1 MINRFALCIMIMI
14 YSFCDAQT
22 IFDKNML
29 RINDSE
35 KKKYKQES
43 YTKFTRAK
51 SLEKAGLW
59 QEAEKL
65 YKEINEDDPGNK
77 KFFQPLK
84 NILKQR
90 GEWETLI
97 DYADKYSKVNID
109 DFTIQIE
116 VGEIYIW
123 AGKANE
129 ADKVF
134 DKIYKDS
141 KENLNIIKMIIGTY
155 SKNGV
160 FEKAEPI
167 LYEIR
172 KSLKNKAFYSMEMGR
187 YYSNRMA
194 YNNALSEYLLYVN
207 DNPDRFN
214 FVSDK
219 IIGFITS
226 PEIAESL
233 IKQLK
238 KNKSSNSTRLL
249 SDLYFNQKQFE
260 KAYDLLIKN
269 DVKPRLLLDFSKDLI
284 NEDQLALAERLLST
298 IYKNSNSENK
308 IIEQAIFNL
317 AVIYEK
323 KTIKNTDP
331 LPLSGFYK
339 QNSFFLNEYLS
350 FDENKAGSLNQA
362 INIYD
367 SLITSTNSIEANYR
381 LGEIRYR
388 ILGDL
393 DGASMHFNNIIK
405 NKRNNKYLLES
416 INRLIDILVAKG
428 DIEKAKLVLNK
439 YENDNRVSKKKIN
452 LSFKKAQIYFYEGN
466 LDSLDNYLKKE
477 FSDLSFNDH
486 WFNDILEL
494 RSLLFN
500 FNDKPDLFKLFS
512 ESQLSLKRNKRE
524 EALRKSFQIIEM
536 SDVPLKNVIKYY
548 AASIMVL
555 QGQNEKA
562 INLVDDL
569 EGESIYIELS
579 IILKG
584 EIYDFILKN
593 SDLAIDY
600 YLELLERYPKSIFY
614 DQVRLRLRE
623 LAS

>member
-1 MINRFALCIMIMI
+1 MMNRFTLSIMIII
-14 YSFCDAQT
+14 YSFSDAQT
-22 IFDKNML
+22 IFNKNML
-29 RINDSE
+29 RMNDSE
-35 KKKYKQES
+35 NKKYKQES

-90 GEWETLI
+90 GEWEALI
-97 DYADKYSKVNID
+97 DYAEKYSKVNID
-109 DFTIQIE
+109 DFTFQIE

-123 AGKANE
+123 AGKVNE

-141 KENLNIIKMIIGTY
+141 QENLNIIKMIIGTY

-172 KSLKNKAFYSMEMGR
+172 KSIKNKAFYSMEMGR
-187 YYSNRMA
+187 YYSSRMA

-207 DNPDRFN
+207 HNPDRYN

-219 IIGFITS
+219 IISFVTS

-238 KNKSSNSTRLL
+238 KDRSSNSIKLL

-269 DVKPRLLLDFSKDLI
+269 NVNPRLLLDFSNDLI
-284 NEDQLALAERLLST
+284 NEQQLTLAERLLT
-298 IYKNSNSENK
+298 NIYKNRNSENK

-323 KTIKNTDP
+323 KTIKNVDP

-339 QNSFFLNEYLS
+339 KNSFFLNEYLS
-350 FDENKAGSLNQA
+350 FDEKQAGSLNQA

-393 DGASMHFNNIIK
+393 DGASIHFNDIIK
-405 NKRNNKYLLES
+405 NKRNNKYILES
-416 INRLIDILVAKG
+416 INRLIDIFVAKG
-428 DIEKAKLVLNK
+428 DIEKAKSVLNK
-439 YENDNRVSKKKIN
+439 HVNDNRVSKKKNN

-466 LDSLDNYLKKE
+466 LDSLDNYLNKE
-477 FSDLSFNDH
+477 FSDLSFNDY

-500 FNDKPDLFKLFS
+500 FNDKPEIFKLFS
-512 ESQLSLKRNKRE
+512 ESQLLLKRNKRE

-548 AASIMVL
+548 AAIIMVL
-555 QGQNEKA
+555 QGQNENA
-562 INLVDDL
+562 IDLVDNL

-584 EIYDFILKN
+584 EIYDYILKN

-600 YLELLERYPKSIFY
+600 YLELLEKYPKSIFY